1 MPSWHGNLHYCIY
14 SFITKHQC
22 WQYAWSLLSVLKQ
35 YNVKDLLYEVF
46 MPLEFYTSQ
55 KKKNLVTLLWNPK
68 IVPSTFLLGGYCTL
82 FPDMNDFK
90 SRKPYSL
97 VPCPCDAGTH
107 TSASPHLTYSYPSM
121 IPVQYIHISSKN
133 CNCLCHAILFIN
145 FYHFYRLQIICSGI
159 LYFLHYLYILA
170 CKGWDLKP
178 KIHV

>member
-1 MPSWHGNLHYCIY
+1 MEICITV
-14 SFITKHQC
+14 SAVSSQNTSVGC
-22 WQYAWSLLSVLKQ
+22 AWSLLSVLIQ

-46 MPLEFYTSQ
+46 MPLEYYTSQ
-55 KKKNLVTLLWNPK
+55 KKNLVTLLWNPK
-68 IVPSTFLLGGYCTL
+68 IVHSTFLLGGYCTL
-82 FPDMNDFK
+82 FPDVKDFK
-90 SRKPYSL
+90 KAKLLSSLSLWCWDTHLSLTTFDFYS
-97 VPCPCDAGTH
+97 C
-107 TSASPHLTYSYPSM
+107 PSM

-159 LYFLHYLYILA
+159 LYFLHYLCILA